1 MDECRTKLESTL
13 AQSGL
18 RENGQT
24 QATPQPIYDP
34 AAALMK
40 QQAGMDLDRKRQV
53 NVTNAFRQREAAN
66 LRKINALKTST
77 DHQPRHRS
85 VKGKS
90 GKGGKGS
97 SKSHNKGKANN
108 YHKKQNQY
116 YVVDEKS
123 KQWPVDQEV
132 VTWSDPWSN

>member
-1 MDECRTKLESTL
+1 
-13 AQSGL
+13 
-18 RENGQT
+18 
-24 QATPQPIYDP
+24 
-34 AAALMK
+34 MK
-40 QQAGMDLDRKRQV
+40 QQSGMDLEKKRQAK
-53 NVTNAFRQREAAN
+53 VTHAFNQREAAST
-66 LRKINALKTST
+66 RKIRALKTST
-77 DHQPRHRS
+77 DHHPRHRP

-90 GKGGKGS
+90 GKGGKSS

-132 VTWSDPWSN
+132 LTWSDPWSN